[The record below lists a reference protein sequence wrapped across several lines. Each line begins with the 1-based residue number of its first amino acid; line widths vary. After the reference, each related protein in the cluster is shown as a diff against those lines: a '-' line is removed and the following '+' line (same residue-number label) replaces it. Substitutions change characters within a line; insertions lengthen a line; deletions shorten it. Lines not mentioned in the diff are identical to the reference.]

1 MHLLPH
7 PKGHQ
12 IQALA
17 GSPRDHMPLLRDL
30 PLNSLQHTQ
39 ERRSPQWEGDGPL
52 QPATTS
58 TTGHAGRVSFQNS
71 PSHSHQGLY
80 KQLPAIYLS
89 RAQRQT
95 EGRTGHRT
103 QRPSSTDL
111 FPFHSE
117 GRALPAARL
126 LRDCKGC
133 LGEEQCPCKGHRL
146 SQDMQQR
153 ERSGEAPRLQTTER
167 ACALWGWKSIYP
179 VDISRWSR
187 SSPPWSTLKV
197 LA

>member
-17 GSPRDHMPLLRDL
+17 GSPRDCMSLLRAL

-39 ERRSPQWEGDGPL
+39 ERRSPQPEGDGPF

-58 TTGHAGRVSFQNS
+58 TTGHAGRISFQNS

-95 EGRTGHRT
+95 EGSTGHRT

-111 FPFHSE
+111 FPFHWE

-126 LRDCKGC
+126 LRDSQGC
-133 LGEEQCPCKGHRL
+133 SGEEQCPCKGHRL
-146 SQDMQQR
+146 SQDTQQ
-153 ERSGEAPRLQTTER
+153 SDLVTPQDCQLQKGLVLSKGGKAST
-167 ACALWGWKSIYP
+167 
-179 VDISRWSR
+179 
-187 SSPPWSTLKV
+187 PWTFQDGPDYHHLC
-197 LA
+197 LF